1 MGVDVERAR
10 TLALAAFF
18 GLAAASCARAPS
30 PLAPNLHGPIGMPH
44 RGVLT
49 DADALP
55 RTGPGFTWLRDDERH
70 YAAPRFVRA
79 IARAAESVA
88 AARPGAV
95 LAVGDLSVKSGG
107 RLMPHLSHRT
117 GRDADL
123 LLYMTTLDGAP
134 VPSPGFIHVQE
145 DGLAWDEAHH
155 RFLRFDV
162 EREWLLV
169 KALLT
174 DDDARIQWVFA
185 SRTVE
190 AIVLEWAQA
199 RGESGDVMLR
209 AQEAMLQPVPGGVH
223 DDHVHIRTQCSPE
236 EVAAGCEPTG
246 PARSW
251 IAASAPALD
260 HAATPSDEELALELS
275 RPLEPEATAARAAP
289 AAPAAAQAGG
299 TQ

>member
-1 MGVDVERAR
+1 MGVDAARAR
-10 TLALAAFF
+10 TLVFAAAL
-18 GLAAASCARAPS
+18 GLMAASCVRAPS
-30 PLAPNLHGPIGMPH
+30 PLAPNFHGPIGMPH

-55 RTGPGFTWLRDDERH
+55 RSGLGFAWLRDDERH
-70 YAAPRFVRA
+70 YATPRFVHA
-79 IARAAESVA
+79 IERAAEAVA
-88 AARPGAV
+88 VARPGAM

-123 LLYMTTLDGAP
+123 LLYMTTLEGAP
-134 VPSPGFIHVQE
+134 VPSPGFVHVQE

-190 AIVLEWAQA
+190 ALLLEWAQA
-199 RGESGDVMLR
+199 RGESGEVMVR
-209 AQEAMLQPVPGGVH
+209 AQEALLQPVPGGVH
-223 DDHVHIRTQCSPE
+223 DDHVHVRTQCAPDE
-236 EVAAGCEPTG
+236 IAAGCEPTG
-246 PARSW
+246 PARHW
-251 IAASAPALD
+251 IGGLAADRAPA
-260 HAATPSDEELALELS
+260 ASDEELALDLL
-275 RPLEPEATAARAAP
+275 RPLEPAATAV
-289 AAPAAAQAGG
+289 G